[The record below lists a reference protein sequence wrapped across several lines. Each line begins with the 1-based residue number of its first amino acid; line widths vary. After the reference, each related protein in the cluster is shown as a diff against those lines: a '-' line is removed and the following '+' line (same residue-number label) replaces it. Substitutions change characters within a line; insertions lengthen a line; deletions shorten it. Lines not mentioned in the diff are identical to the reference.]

1 MMLLFWFVII
11 GLVCVLLVRANKLT
25 RSGAIAAYF
34 VGLFTVLGVGSNG
47 LLLFLLFFGSSIVW
61 SRLKDANRDEAIV
74 EKSGARDAA
83 QVIANGGVAA
93 FCSFLMF
100 VFPTFALVGLVGF
113 VGSLAAATA
122 DTWSSELGKFSKDK
136 PVHLFTRKR
145 LMQVFR
151 GLFQVL
157 GWAAAIAGSFIIAAG
172 AVFLWW
178 NLTGSSHMW
187 LLLFTVIGFIAHLVD
202 SALGAS
208 VQSLYQCP
216 SCGLMTEKTFHCQK
230 TIRVKGFS
238 FVTNDVVN
246 LCCTGAGALLS
257 IVALQFFG

>member
-157 GWAAAIAGSFIIAAG
+157 GWLQRLR
-172 AVFLWW
+172 VV
-178 NLTGSSHMW
+178 
-187 LLLFTVIGFIAHLVD
+187 LLLLPGPFF
-202 SALGAS
+202 
-208 VQSLYQCP
+208 
-216 SCGLMTEKTFHCQK
+216 CGG
-230 TIRVKGFS
+230 I
-238 FVTNDVVN
+238 
-246 LCCTGAGALLS
+246 
-257 IVALQFFG
+257 